1 MPEAAVE
8 VTLAM
13 MQRRD
18 GRRPLN
24 PIHSD
29 PERARKAGLS
39 APIAGG
45 SHIAAFAFEV
55 LMREWGPEIL
65 LHGANLDVRWTS
77 PTYAGEIIEPRL
89 TVTSATA
96 DLITLECT
104 VDPAK
109 MRGTITI
116 PRRP

>member
-1 MPEAAVE
+1 MTAA
-8 VTLAM
+8 LLR
-13 MQRRD
+13 RRD

-45 SHIAAFAFEV
+45 SFIAAFALEL
-55 LMREWGPEIL
+55 LMREWGPDAL
-65 LHGANLDVRWTS
+65 LHGAHLDMQWTS
-77 PTYAGEIIEPRL
+77 PTQAGDIIAPR
-89 TVTSATA
+89 VVVSSAT
-96 DLITLECT
+96 DGLVTLAVT

-109 MRGTITI
+109 MRGAITI
-116 PRRP
+116 PRRLP